1 MGQSSSSS
9 STPSPTEGGDLIS
22 SFDKFFKDFKLE
34 SEMLSQEAITLIQS
48 HLEKGDLQRAVSA
61 INDALRDIDNAPLN
75 IAVIGESGAGKSSFI
90 NALLGVGQ
98 DDENAAHTGPVE
110 ITLERAKYE
119 YKKFPNVMLWDL
131 PGLGTTLLP
140 WHEYLQKMK
149 FGQYDIFIIISAVH
163 LKMNDLDLAIAIRK
177 MKKHFYFVR
186 TKVDLDLNHLR
197 TSKPSTFNRDEILQR
212 IRNDYVTHLEN
223 VNMGDTQI
231 FLVSSLEL
239 SDYDFQHLE
248 TTLLRELPTH
258 KHQKQHI
265 FMQYLSTVAEA
276 AIDQRRDSLRQKVW
290 LDALKAGV
298 LATIPFMSSIIDID
312 VVKLEETLSFYRSHF
327 GLDDASLETIAK
339 HLNVSIGKLKMN
351 LRSPHLLSVEKD
363 EESLEKKLLTY
374 VEKSR
379 AEFSGGLIVTTM
391 YVQNIFYLKIYF
403 LECVANDAKV
413 LLREENFK
421 DVVGSGQASLLQHVR
436 NDNGKSEATSS

>member
-9 STPSPTEGGDLIS
+9 STPFATEGGDLVS
-22 SFDKFFKDFKLE
+22 NLDKVFKDFKLE
-34 SEMLSQEAITLIQS
+34 SEMVSPEAITMIQS
-48 HLEKGDLQRAVSA
+48 HLEKGQLHRAVSA
-61 INDALRDIDNAPLN
+61 INDTLRDIDNAPLN

-90 NALLGVGQ
+90 NALLGVRQ
-98 DDENAAHTGPVE
+98 DEENAAHTGPVE
-110 ITLERAKYE
+110 ITLHRTKYE

-131 PGLGTTLLP
+131 PGLETTPPPLYN
-140 WHEYLQKMK
+140 YLQKIK
-149 FGQYDIFIIISAVH
+149 FWEYDIFIIVSAKR

-177 MKKHFYFVR
+177 MKKNFYFVR
-186 TKVDLDLNHLR
+186 TKVDLDLNNLR
-197 TSKPSTFNRDEILQR
+197 KFKPSTFNKDEILQR
-212 IRNDYVTHLEN
+212 IRNYYVTQLERAN
-223 VNMGDTQI
+223 IDDTQL
-231 FLVSSLEL
+231 FLVSNLEL
-239 SDYDFQHLE
+239 SDYDFQRLE
-248 TTLLRELPTH
+248 TTLLRELPMH

-298 LATIPFMSSIIDID
+298 LATIPFMSSIIDDD
-312 VVKLEETLSFYRSHF
+312 VVKLGETLTFYRSHF

-339 HLNVSIGKLKMN
+339 HFNVSIEKLKTN

-379 AEFSGGLIVTTM
+379 AEFSGGLIATTM
-391 YVQNIFYLKIYF
+391 YVQNIFYLKMYF
-403 LECVANDAKV
+403 LECVAKDAKV
-413 LLREENFK
+413 LLRKENFK
-421 DVVGSGQASLLQHVR
+421 DAVGSGPNSLLQHVR
-436 NDNGKSEATSS
+436 NDNGKSEAPSS

>member
-9 STPSPTEGGDLIS
+9 STPSPIEGGDLIS

-90 NALLGVGQ
+90 NALLGVKQ

-131 PGLGTTLLP
+131 PGLETTLLP
-140 WHEYLQKMK
+140 RHEYLQKMK
-149 FGQYDIFIIISAVH
+149 FGQYDIFIIVSAVR
-163 LKMNDLDLAIAIRK
+163 LKMNDLDLAVAIRK

-186 TKVDLDLNHLR
+186 TKVDLDLNNLR
-197 TSKPSTFNRDEILQR
+197 TCKPSTFNRDEILQR

-290 LDALKAGV
+290 LDALKARV

-327 GLDDASLETIAK
+327 GLDDASLEIIAK
-339 HLNVSIGKLKMN
+339 HLNVSIGKLKTN

-363 EESLEKKLLTY
+363 EEALEKKLLTY

-379 AEFSGGLIVTTM
+379 AEFSGGLIATTM

-436 NDNGKSEATSS
+436 NDNGKSEATSC